1 MISRIAVGGLGLV
14 LSCCWAAGCGGV
26 DVDRQG
32 DAPLKVL
39 ELSPRDG
46 EVGVPPTTDVVAV
59 FSAAMAVG
67 EGDDKL
73 NERTFYVEDTQGA
86 RLSDTA
92 RLSVL
97 DEQSATAVI
106 RLAELDAGAS
116 YTVVLAAGL
125 QGEGTAPLGSEIRA
139 TFRVAE

>member
-14 LSCCWAAGCGGV
+14 LLCCWAAGCGGV
-26 DVDRQG
+26 DVGRQG
-32 DAPLKVL
+32 DQSLKVL

-46 EVGVPPTTDVVAV
+46 EVGVPPATDVVAV

-73 NERTFYVEDTQGA
+73 NERTFYVEDDQGT
-86 RLSDTA
+86 RLSATV
-92 RLSVL
+92 RLSEL
-97 DEQSATAVI
+97 DDQSATAVI
-106 RLAELDAGAS
+106 RLADLDAGAS
-116 YTVVLAAGL
+116 YTVVLVASL
-125 QGEGTAPLGSEIRA
+125 QGDGTAPLGSEIRA